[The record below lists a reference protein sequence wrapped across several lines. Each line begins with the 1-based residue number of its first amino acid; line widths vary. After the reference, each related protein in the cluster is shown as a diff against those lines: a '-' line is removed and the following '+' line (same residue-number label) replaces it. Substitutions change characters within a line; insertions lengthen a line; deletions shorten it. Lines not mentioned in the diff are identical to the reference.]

1 MDSPNSSPKYLSQSQ
16 EIITT
21 VREEKRNKKMED
33 FSKHTNIKS
42 PNTPGKISKNTI
54 LNTNNVLLTPR
65 IGSSPKNSTQ
75 SSPGSVLSKAS
86 LFESKNTE
94 AKVKD
99 PIQMTL
105 SERMALFEK
114 NKGEAPL
121 LPKAPLTMSIPP
133 KKLHEKDKSNSSTYV
148 NNTGIF
154 YVINTK
160 IWIIVTKK

>member
-42 PNTPGKISKNTI
+42 PNTPGKTSKNTI
-54 LNTNNVLLTPR
+54 LNTNNVLLTLR